1 MVIVLSYGRH
11 VSMYMIFL
19 FSVLC
24 MNYGYGCFLFCVM
37 YELWLWLFSFL
48 CHVFH
53 LETKIGLYCF
63 HLLYDMFHFISMFLL
78 HFVWK
83 NVCFYVM
90 NKKISNIFGHGLLT
104 SSCASN
110 KWASPHTWKKI
121 TKKAPKP
128 YPPPPGPPAAR
139 NRSSSTRS
147 TAELMSTASP
157 LQFAG
162 WYGRF
167 TGPPA

>member
-1 MVIVLSYGRH
+1 
-11 VSMYMIFL
+11 MYMIFL

-90 NKKISNIFGHGLLT
+90 NKKISIIFGHGLLT

-110 KWASPHTWKKI
+110 KWASPHTSKKSQKRHQNHI
-121 TKKAPKP
+121 
-128 YPPPPGPPAAR
+128 PPQDLLLPETGALPPDPP
-139 NRSSSTRS
+139 RSSCQLPPHFSLLAGMGGLPVHRRS
-147 TAELMSTASP
+147 
-157 LQFAG
+157 
-162 WYGRF
+162 
-167 TGPPA
+167 